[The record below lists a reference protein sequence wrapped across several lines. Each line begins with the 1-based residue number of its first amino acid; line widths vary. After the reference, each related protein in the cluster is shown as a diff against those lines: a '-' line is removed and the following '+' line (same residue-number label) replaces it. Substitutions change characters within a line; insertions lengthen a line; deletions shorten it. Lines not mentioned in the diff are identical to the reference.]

1 MEQTDYSRFLDLFE
15 QLVKAHKKDVTAAL
29 TKSQPTP
36 FDVYNYL
43 WKSYELEL
51 SHFWQRAIFLTV
63 FLAGI
68 AGAYGVYIKDVFIP
82 NFDNFELL
90 MPNKNQSSSPAAY
103 PTQILS
109 QSFTSSGMQNIHVS
123 QSMIEKD
130 IKEKVSL
137 RLIAVIPI
145 FLCVL
150 GLIFSYLWIA
160 MMKGSKAWYELYE
173 DSIAKVS
180 GYDDFTG
187 LFDNRFWNDS
197 SFRKVFG
204 EDSCPQQYRFGC
216 MDYKETKG
224 DNCIFSTKRGLFSPS
239 KINSMIGI
247 ISFCT
252 FTLLCGWHILCC
264 LWYSFQY
271 KILYFI
277 VLCSAVACIIL
288 VYLVPKQIISSF
300 LAEKIKE

>member
-1 MEQTDYSRFLDLFE
+1 
-15 QLVKAHKKDVTAAL
+15 
-29 TKSQPTP
+29 
-36 FDVYNYL
+36 
-43 WKSYELEL
+43 
-51 SHFWQRAIFLTV
+51 
-63 FLAGI
+63 
-68 AGAYGVYIKDVFIP
+68 
-82 NFDNFELL
+82 
-90 MPNKNQSSSPAAY
+90 
-103 PTQILS
+103 
-109 QSFTSSGMQNIHVS
+109 
-123 QSMIEKD
+123 
-130 IKEKVSL
+130 
-137 RLIAVIPI
+137 
-145 FLCVL
+145 
-150 GLIFSYLWIA
+150 

-187 LFDNRFWNDS
+187 LFDNRFWNNP
-197 SFRKVFG
+197 SFKKVFG
-204 EDSCPQQYRFGC
+204 EDVCPQQYRFGC

-224 DNCIFSTKRGLFSPS
+224 DNCISSTKRGPFSPS

-247 ISFCT
+247 ISFCS
-252 FTLLCGWHILCC
+252 FALLCAWHILCC